1 MPSKRLVASC
11 LAHLP
16 RVALLEAVEE
26 VPLEV
31 DLPPGEEEVGAVADD
46 DVAEGADDGDDE
58 SVRHGA
64 GAGTT
69 RVVFAVGPEQEV
81 VILQVGADEGAA
93 GRVAVHRAETEGD
106 RDAQDLGKPVRMVGD
121 NIAPC
126 PRTTAGGSAR

>member
-1 MPSKRLVASC
+1 MTIFRLVASS
-11 LAHLP
+11 LPHLP
-16 RVALLEAVEE
+16 RVPLLEAVEE

-46 DVAEGADDGDDE
+46 DVAEGADDGDDD

-69 RVVFAVGPEQEV
+69 KVVFTVRPEQEV
-81 VILQVGADEGAA
+81 VILQVGTDEWTA
-93 GRVAVHRAETEGD
+93 GWVAVHRAETEGD
-106 RDAQDLGKPVRMVGD
+106 RDPQYLGELVRTVGD

-126 PRTTAGGSAR
+126 PRRTGGG